1 MINFTNF
8 ETIQNNTVI
17 SKTQATIFLFS
28 SQQATSLTSSEQID
42 NKVDAKA
49 VDDGK
54 EPELVDDKSNDKYS
68 SEKDNNANTNIA
80 MEKLNEP
87 IISIPIIVPYLSPLV
102 LRKELENMLEAGEG
116 AMLMGHVKIEG
127 NEDQLRYI
135 HV

>member
-1 MINFTNF
+1 M
-8 ETIQNNTVI
+8 IQNYVDTVI
-17 SKTQATIFLFS
+17 SKTQATIFHFS

-54 EPELVDDKSNDKYS
+54 EPELVDDKSKDKYS

-102 LRKELENMLEAGEG
+102 LRKELENMLEREGDTCLIDPSIGEYLQRIQ
-116 AMLMGHVKIEG
+116 AT
-127 NEDQLRYI
+127 
-135 HV
+135 